1 MPTPIGRTKATALR
15 RQLAPQDK
23 MKTYLTALAFVFA
36 LAIGV
41 SMMTLTGQVDRA
53 QTDRGG
59 SHRAAPQKIALL
71 Y

>member
-1 MPTPIGRTKATALR
+1 
-15 RQLAPQDK
+15 

-59 SHRAAPQKIALL
+59 SHRAAPQKSALL